1 MKIRSLVALAG
12 LTISFAL
19 PTFAQQKDTIDSQ
32 IDEQVTKKINE
43 AFNNGD
49 AAALATLFTQG
60 AVWVTPQG
68 PVFGRETIQ
77 QRFCRDVPARALQ
90 QPSQDGRSGFPHNDR
105 SGWQ

>member
-77 QRFCRDVPARALQ
+77 QRFCRDVHARALQ
-90 QPSQDGRSGFPHNDR
+90 QPSQHGRSGFPHNDR